1 MPNEKNLIPLN
12 KRAKSEQRE
21 IAKKG
26 GAASGKKRREKK
38 TVRQYLSALLETTCK
53 DKPQF
58 NEIAKNLGIESN
70 ITIKEL
76 LTVVAMLN
84 TTQKAT
90 LDDLEKL
97 SVLIGENQT
106 EADNGMLGELFSDFK
121 RVK

>member
-58 NEIAKNLGIESN
+58 NEIAKKLGIESN
-70 ITIKEL
+70 TTIKEL

-90 LDDLEKL
+90 LDDLEKI
-97 SVLIGENQT
+97 SALIGENQT